1 VIADFGFCDVPRFSV
16 FKCIND
22 TNKNEVTLCTNQD
35 ITFDTNEFILTYK
48 GRNYKVFTSQRRSFP
63 AFEGEGFTNIRVPY
77 EFTVLRHLV
86 YEQIKKELPAAFEH
100 LSL

>member
-1 VIADFGFCDVPRFSV
+1 MIADFGFCDVPRFSV

-35 ITFDTNEFILTYK
+35 ITFDANEFILTYK
-48 GRNYKVFTSQRRSFP
+48 GSNYKVFASQKTPFP
-63 AFEGEGFTNIRVPY
+63 FKGEGFTNIQIPS
-77 EFTVLRHLV
+77 EFTVLRRLV
-86 YEQIKKELPAAFEH
+86 YKQIKKELPTAFEH